1 MIARAASLAAAAI
14 AGALGGAFI
23 AELGRIDD
31 EKDLMESL
39 DRLVDARLRKHDKDT
54 ARLLLT
60 RQNLATGAQ
69 DGPLENPSVT
79 LAARIDEVSV
89 QGVGQLR
96 RDVCAVAEHLMP
108 WENTP
113 AWRQALRDLGAR
125 DRADQYA
132 AAAATAEDIAGKI
145 ADDKRVARG
154 EP

>member
-79 LAARIDEVSV
+79 LAARIDEVTV

-96 RDVCAVAEHLMP
+96 RDVCALAAHLDP
-108 WENTP
+108 YANTP
-113 AWRQALRDLGAR
+113 KWRQALRDLGAH
-125 DRADQYA
+125 DLADEYA
-132 AAAATAEDIAGKI
+132 ANAATE
-145 ADDKRVARG
+145 
-154 EP
+154 